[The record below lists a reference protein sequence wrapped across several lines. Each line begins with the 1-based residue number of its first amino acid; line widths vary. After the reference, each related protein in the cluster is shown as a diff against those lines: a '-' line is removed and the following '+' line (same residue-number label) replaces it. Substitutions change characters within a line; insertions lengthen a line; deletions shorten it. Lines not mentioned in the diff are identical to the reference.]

1 MSKKKA
7 LTSNRQVTSVPRRS
21 KNVPGM
27 TCVLP
32 SIAVVQI
39 RNDQLSHF
47 DQILCTWHKLSTHE
61 SPFDR
66 RGTISSYRSLESC
79 ISSFIPC
86 LFCRW
91 NITCGADIDFPGLPG
106 GPGRPFGP
114 GSPLSPF
121 SPRGPAGPVIP
132 VSLDFPGGPMGPWVP
147 FFPFGPLLP
156 RGPFAPVVPGSQGRP
171 AGQTFSLAL
180 QYLSGISCSNCFVI
194 SFLTSCILML
204 TEVSFKTCLRFL
216 GQMVVNSILDN
227 GTTAV
232 KKYHSEIIITGWISG
247 TFEYNRFIWFTGIS
261 KRTPFSRVDVN
272 DMTLFFC
279 FCFCFF
285 FFVKGIA
292 VRLRQSSGNKERLKI
307 SKRGYRFSYFIT
319 NIISFTENILLD

>member
-7 LTSNRQVTSVPRRS
+7 LTSNRQVTSGPRRS

-66 RGTISSYRSLESC
+66 RGRISSYRALESC

-91 NITCGADIDFPGLPG
+91 HITCGADIDFPGLPG
-106 GPGRPFGP
+106 GPGMPFGP

-121 SPRGPAGPVIP
+121 PPLGPAGPVIP
-132 VSLDFPGGPMGPWVP
+132 VSLDFPGGPTGPWEP

-156 RGPFAPVVPGSQGRP
+156 RGPLAPVVPGSPGGGGTCR
-171 AGQTFSLAL
+171 ADFFTWLTVLEWHKFKL
-180 QYLSGISCSNCFVI
+180 FD
-194 SFLTSCILML
+194 FLTNKL
-204 TEVSFKTCLRFL
+204 
-216 GQMVVNSILDN
+216 
-227 GTTAV
+227 
-232 KKYHSEIIITGWISG
+232 
-247 TFEYNRFIWFTGIS
+247 YN
-261 KRTPFSRVDVN
+261 N
-272 DMTLFFC
+272 
-279 FCFCFF
+279 
-285 FFVKGIA
+285 
-292 VRLRQSSGNKERLKI
+292 
-307 SKRGYRFSYFIT
+307 YRFQRDSL
-319 NIISFTENILLD
+319 IIAFYLHKRSSDHTIGSLLTDTSDADGHLYADGHLCIAAT